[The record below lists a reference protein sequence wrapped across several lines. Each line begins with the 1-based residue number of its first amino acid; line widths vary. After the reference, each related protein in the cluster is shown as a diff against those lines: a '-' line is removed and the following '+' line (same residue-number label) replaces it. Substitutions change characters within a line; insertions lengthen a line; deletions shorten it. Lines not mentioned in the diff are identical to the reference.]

1 MAAVPAKIW
10 KTVPCDEAAA
20 ASLARSLA
28 IPDPAARVL
37 VARGFADATA
47 AERFL
52 NPRLSEV
59 SDPFLLPGLDKAIA
73 RTWQAIER
81 GESIVIYGDYDVDG
95 ITSTALM
102 IRVLT
107 RLGAKVQPFL
117 PHRMDEGY
125 GLSMDGISRCI
136 AELNPRLII
145 TVDCGTGSVEPV
157 KAAAEQGIDVIVTD
171 HHTPAGDVAP
181 AVAVVNPK
189 LGPEA
194 GLHVLA
200 GVGVAFKFCHAL
212 LKRGRDGGHRESSK
226 LDLRVHM
233 DLVALG
239 TISDIV
245 PLTGENRILARHGL
259 NQLNATADLGLKKL
273 IEVAGIK
280 GAIDA
285 YEVGFLL
292 GPRLNAAGRLGDA
305 LQALELLLTSDEAR
319 AREIAVHLDAT
330 NRERQDIEKGI
341 VREAMAEIDA
351 WFKPDEHFGI
361 VVGRKG
367 WHPGV
372 IGIVA
377 SRITARY
384 YRPGIVIAIE
394 NGSGRGSCRSIEG
407 CDLVDRLRQ
416 CSDLLVKFGGH
427 TMAAGLEIAE
437 ANLAAF
443 KQRFNESVRDVLRGN
458 ELRPTQRVDAW
469 LSLGDADQRL
479 FDCMD
484 RMRPFGNGNTTPVW
498 GVRGVSILG
507 KPRTVGQGHLKFTV
521 GSGGAQREA
530 IAFNFGERGVPD
542 GVTDVAFQLKKDSY
556 QGREKLVL
564 NVHDLRVAED
574 R

>member
-1 MAAVPAKIW
+1 MAAVPSKVW
-10 KTVPCDEAAA
+10 KTAACDEAAA
-20 ASLARSLA
+20 AALARTLA

-37 VARGFADATA
+37 VARGFTDATA

-52 NPRLSEV
+52 SPRLSELG
-59 SDPFLLPGLDKAIA
+59 DPFLLPGLATAIA

-81 GESIVIYGDYDVDG
+81 GELIAIYGDYDVDG

-102 IRVLT
+102 IQVLT

-117 PHRMDEGY
+117 PHRIDEGY
-125 GLSMDGISRCI
+125 GLSMDGIRRCI
-136 AELNPRLII
+136 EELSPRLII

-157 KAAAEQGIDVIVTD
+157 KTAGGQGIDVIVTD
-171 HHTPAGDVAP
+171 HHTPAGEVAP

-212 LKRGRDGGHRESSK
+212 LKCGRDNGHRESAK
-226 LDLRVHM
+226 LDLRGHM

-259 NQLNATADLGLKKL
+259 NQLNATTCLGLKKL

-280 GAIDA
+280 GSIDA

-305 LQALELLLTSDEAR
+305 LQSLELLLTVDDAR
-319 AREIAVHLDAT
+319 AREIAGHLDAA
-330 NRERQDIEKGI
+330 NRERQEIEKAI
-341 VREAMAEIDA
+341 VREAIAEIDA

-361 VVGRKG
+361 VVGRQG

-384 YRPGIVIAIE
+384 YRPGIVIALE

-437 ANLAAF
+437 SNLVAF
-443 KQRFNESVRDVLRGN
+443 KQRFDKSVGDVLRGS
-458 ELRPTQRVDAW
+458 ELRPTQRIDAW
-469 LSLGDADQRL
+469 LNLGEADQRL
-479 FDCMD
+479 IDCMD
-484 RMRPFGNGNTTPVW
+484 RMRPFGNGNPTPVW
-498 GVRGVSILG
+498 GVRGVCMLG

-530 IAFNFGERGVPD
+530 IAFNFGDRAVPD
-542 GVTDVAFQLKKDSY
+542 GAMDVAFQLKKDSY

-564 NVHDLRVAED
+564 NVQDLRGAEG
-574 R
+574 